1 MVSAGKG
8 EVAVLEPLPLLL
20 LLPPDPHR
28 LGQSGIVESLDRS
41 VYNQ

>member
-8 EVAVLEPLPLLL
+8 EVAILEPLPLLL
-20 LLPPDPHR
+20 LPPDPQR
-28 LGQSGIVESLDRS
+28 LGQSGIVESLDTS